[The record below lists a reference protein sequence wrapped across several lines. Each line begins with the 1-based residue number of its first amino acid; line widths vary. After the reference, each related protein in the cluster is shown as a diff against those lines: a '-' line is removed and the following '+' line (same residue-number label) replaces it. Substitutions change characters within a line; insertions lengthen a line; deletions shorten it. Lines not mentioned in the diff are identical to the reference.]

1 MKVPNHKLKTA
12 KQASQ
17 RLMPLHKQI
26 AAGLT
31 PKRKNI
37 TGKSK

>member
-12 KQASQ
+12 KQAGNK
-17 RLMPLHKQI
+17 LVPLHKQI
-26 AAGLT
+26 ATGLT
-31 PKRKNI
+31 AKRKPI